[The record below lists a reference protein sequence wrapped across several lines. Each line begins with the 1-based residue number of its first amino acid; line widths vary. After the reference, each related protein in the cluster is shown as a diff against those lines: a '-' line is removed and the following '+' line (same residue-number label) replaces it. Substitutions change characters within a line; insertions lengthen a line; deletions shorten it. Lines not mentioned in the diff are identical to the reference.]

1 MACTSRL
8 EDTPG
13 ARGVVLCRLVVV
25 CPFANAFAVLLDGA
39 WLHSPL
45 PVSAADDGHR
55 LLPGGSTPTGP
66 RKTKPITY
74 IVAQERVNP
83 GSPGGDALTL
93 RGIPAVSRGGMGR
106 RDRRH
111 DPLAAL
117 MAKQRL

>member
-1 MACTSRL
+1 
-8 EDTPG
+8 
-13 ARGVVLCRLVVV
+13 
-25 CPFANAFAVLLDGA
+25 
-39 WLHSPL
+39 
-45 PVSAADDGHR
+45 
-55 LLPGGSTPTGP
+55 
-66 RKTKPITY
+66 
-74 IVAQERVNP
+74 VAEERVNP

>member
-1 MACTSRL
+1 
-8 EDTPG
+8 
-13 ARGVVLCRLVVV
+13 
-25 CPFANAFAVLLDGA
+25 
-39 WLHSPL
+39 
-45 PVSAADDGHR
+45 VSAADDGHR

-74 IVAQERVNP
+74 IVAEERVNT

-93 RGIPAVSRGGMGR
+93 RGIPAVSRGGMGGAIVGT
-106 RDRRH
+106 